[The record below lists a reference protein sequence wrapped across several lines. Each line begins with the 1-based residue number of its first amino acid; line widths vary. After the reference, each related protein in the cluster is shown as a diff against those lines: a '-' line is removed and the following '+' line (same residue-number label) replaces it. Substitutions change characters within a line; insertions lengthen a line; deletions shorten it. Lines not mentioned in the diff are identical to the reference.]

1 MGRVIRA
8 AYLRVYLP
16 EREAGRFDPHVD
28 AGHGGAL
35 VMGEF
40 GVWRESLRNDAYVA
54 EWSGHRWVCPRYPRL
69 RMLEGLVAFRN
80 AYPGV
85 AGSALAPERVVRSA
99 AAELERL
106 YRVRPDARSH
116 ILTSSWHVPLRWFAA
131 FDPVEREFVTRRDG
145 THTVRYRT
153 TLGSALERLEDAADV
168 LEEAGFDDAIVEPV
182 HDLHEWLAEFPADAM
197 VELDYGTVAESFSDG
212 ELALDETAAD
222 IAASLEALRE
232 GDFDLA
238 GEHYAAA
245 ASRWAAAQALTFSN

>member
-1 MGRVIRA
+1 MCRVIRA

-28 AGHGGAL
+28 SGPGRQL

-80 AYPGV
+80 AYPGA
-85 AGSALAPERVVRSA
+85 AGTALAPERVVRSA
-99 AAELERL
+99 ATELERL
-106 YRVRPDARSH
+106 YRMRPGARSH

-131 FDPVEREFVTRRDG
+131 FDADEREFVSRRDG

-153 TLGSALERLEDAADV
+153 ELALALRRLEDAAEV
-168 LEEAGFDDAIVEPV
+168 LEEAGFDEAIVEPV
-182 HDLHEWLAEFPADAM
+182 QDLQEWLAEFPPAAM
-197 VELDYGTVAESFSDG
+197 VELDYGSVAESFSDG
-212 ELALDETAAD
+212 ELALDESAAD
-222 IAASLEALRE
+222 IAASLEALRA

-238 GEHYAAA
+238 GEHYASA